1 MDEIASTQTPL
12 IQNCDSQSRFRKG
25 DRVQFDQ
32 HSKGKVLGHLTRRFH
47 SRSFIILIVLL
58 DPEYRFSRWAPIEQ
72 WIENDKIQR
81 IE

>member
-1 MDEIASTQTPL
+1 MDEIASTQPYL
-12 IQNCDSQSRFRKG
+12 ISNSDYQSRFRKG
-25 DRVQFDQ
+25 DRVQFD
-32 HSKGKVLGHLTRRFH
+32 HYSKGKVLGHLTRRFS

-72 WIENDKIQR
+72 WIENEKIQR